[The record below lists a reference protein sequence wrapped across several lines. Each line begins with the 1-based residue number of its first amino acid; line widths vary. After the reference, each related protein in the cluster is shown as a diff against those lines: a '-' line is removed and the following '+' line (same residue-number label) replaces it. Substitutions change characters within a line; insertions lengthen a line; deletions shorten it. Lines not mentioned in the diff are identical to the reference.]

1 VSLQSN
7 ILQPQ
12 TRDQL
17 AIENLFCRSRLGKD
31 NLMFSYYLGAK
42 RRTFGKCRN
51 FLPHASGAVKQEG
64 NETDRQIA
72 RAREAE
78 C

>member
-1 VSLQSN
+1 
-7 ILQPQ
+7 
-12 TRDQL
+12 
-17 AIENLFCRSRLGKD
+17 
-31 NLMFSYYLGAK
+31 MFSYYLGAK

-64 NETDRQIA
+64 DETDRQIA